1 MLTSNNNIFSTLC
14 ELQSLVKRE
23 SSQKTIITR
32 VKHNH
37 IQSVQHISSQILH
50 AKLKICSIIDSINQN
65 SSLKYIL
72 KQNAD
77 ETFRLTE
84 ESLYIEPLIFYLKN
98 HQELAYRLLT
108 LTDSDESKRLFSS
121 FFVNYFYTNSFSSSP
136 IDNEFLLMLYRTL
149 RNEIQALSTSEPLK
163 FLKSSINYYLFKH
176 FIHRED
182 VTNYFTNILASVIEK
197 IDKLDEFK
205 ELTFDPKKMAYQ
217 IQVAQNAKSN
227 RIYFR
232 DDKTNETITTTD
244 TESSSH
250 TEDSNDSNNKIKKD
264 EFFAKYMTDLNVK
277 EVEKSTTN
285 VKTQNIK
292 DYINK
297 CLGIK
302 TNDNQIDQ
310 KYNNSG
316 FVDGVYSSTKPSAL
330 IEVIFHNFSIV
341 IDLIEYIYVKLSDID
356 SIPMS
361 IRYICKLI
369 AMIVEEKF
377 PNVHKIERNAFIS
390 QFFVNCLL
398 IPIMNK
404 PELCGLVKS
413 GIILG
418 TTKANLNLLSK
429 ILITFSAGI
438 FFNNADNPNYTIFN
452 RYFIEKIETPLHF
465 FDALVD
471 VELPEWLTT
480 LINDHQNLNTYVYDY
495 FKENPTEHIRD
506 VSFCFSN
513 DLVLKMI
520 ELFDKNKEQFTKYNG
535 AKFEEFTGAVRY
547 LCSHKEKITKDRDKA
562 IKAFPNEKFVF
573 AIQDIQYSNKLKE
586 IMSEDWGHSLFQ
598 DNSKTTTFVNPKRS
612 LYTILLNLQDLNE
625 NQFFKEE
632 ITCYTGFINSLRK
645 ISQLSYFSLDSAVNN
660 DWFINSF
667 DNFMKQLPAE
677 YRANNYHKFF
687 MEMKTDLENSIQTQ
701 AFEDLKYLINKR
713 RYADNNLRHHQQ
725 TAEKLKK
732 YGYTQIIRKFM
743 AEKNIECSLII
754 DKIENK
760 DSSITNTVLIK
771 PKDELLNL
779 KLKYLDEFLYD
790 NKLDAKT
797 EITKITDL
805 VRQFPSFK
813 HISSEKK
820 LIFQHEYKV
829 PEALNA
835 YFDIF
840 LYFFYKNNNESS
852 KKQPTKN
859 RKQSKRAT
867 LIEIIKQVIHEIKH
881 EEQYQQIRSVIHT
894 YLMNKLYNHLF
905 PVESEKHDQIIH
917 YNCQRLSWI
926 QFSDVVTYD
935 DITIDNL
942 KSVAFDYI
950 RKVDDFKCPN
960 AKLKLLHEIKGCII
974 KSLSLCGKENEQQK
988 LLWKYMVFLIVCV
1001 APKKIYSNYQYVLLY
1016 ADFEGNNVNKKE
1028 FEQEYQ
1034 KVLEYLC
1041 NPNESILIHK
1051 MRREEFEQMCMDK
1064 ESEVNLSKSE
1074 EGISSISNSLSKR
1087 SE

>member
-23 SSQKTIITR
+23 SSQKTIITH
-32 VKHNH
+32 VKRNH
-37 IQSVQHISSQILH
+37 IQSVQNISSQILL
-50 AKLKICSIIDSINQN
+50 AKLNICSIIDSINQ
-65 SSLKYIL
+65 STSLKYIL
-72 KQNAD
+72 KQNSD
-77 ETFRLTE
+77 DTFRLSE
-84 ESLYIEPLIFYLKN
+84 ESIYIEPLIFYLKN
-98 HQELAYRLLT
+98 HQELVYRLLT

-121 FFVNYFYTNSFSSSP
+121 FFVNYFYMNSFSSSP

-149 RNEIQALSTSEPLK
+149 RNEVQSMSVKEPLK
-163 FLKSSINYYLFKH
+163 FLKSSINYFLFKH

-217 IQVAQNAKSN
+217 IQCAQNAKSI
-227 RIYFR
+227 RVYFR
-232 DDKTNETITTTD
+232 DDKTNETLTTTD

-250 TEDSNDSNNKIKKD
+250 TEDSNESNYKIKKD

-277 EVEKSTTN
+277 EVEKATTN
-285 VKTQNIK
+285 VKIQNIK

-297 CLGIK
+297 YFSIK
-302 TNDNQIDQ
+302 SNDTQIDQ

-316 FVDGVYSSTKPSAL
+316 FIDGVYSSNKPSAL

-341 IDLIEYIYVKLSDID
+341 IDLIEYIYVKLNDID
-356 SIPMS
+356 SIPLS

-369 AMIVEEKF
+369 AVIIEEKF

-429 ILITFSAGI
+429 ILSAFSAGM
-438 FFNNADNPNYTIFN
+438 FFNKTDNPNYTIFN

-465 FDALVD
+465 FDALID
-471 VELPEWLTT
+471 IELPEWLTT
-480 LINDHQNLNTYVYDY
+480 LINNQQHLNTYVYDY

-513 DLVLKMI
+513 DLILKMI
-520 ELFDKNKEQFTKYNG
+520 ELFDKHKEQFTKYNG
-535 AKFEEFTGAVRY
+535 AQFDEFVGAVKY
-547 LCSHKEKITKDRDKA
+547 LCSHKEKIMKDRDKA

-586 IMSEDWGHSLFQ
+586 IMSEEWGHSLFQ
-598 DNSKTTTFVNPKRS
+598 DNTKTTTFVNPKRS
-612 LYTILLNLQDLNE
+612 LYAILLNLQDLND

-632 ITCYTGFINSLRK
+632 ITSYTGFINSLRK

-667 DNFMKQLPAE
+667 DNFMKQLPSE
-677 YRANNYHKFF
+677 YRVNNYHKFF

-732 YGYTQIIRKFM
+732 YGCTQIIRKFM

-779 KLKYLDEFLYD
+779 KMKYLDEFLYD
-790 NKLDAKT
+790 NKLDSKT

-813 HISSEKK
+813 HISSDKK
-820 LIFQHEYKV
+820 LTYQHKYKV

-840 LYFFYKNNNESS
+840 LYFFYKNNNDTS
-852 KKQPTKN
+852 KKPLTKTK
-859 RKQSKRAT
+859 KQSKRVT
-867 LIEIIKQVIHEIKH
+867 LIETIKQVIQEIKH
-881 EEQYQQIRSVIHT
+881 EEQYQQIRSVINT

-905 PVESEKHDQIIH
+905 PIEGEKRDQVIR

-926 QFSDVVTYD
+926 QFNDVVSYE

-942 KSVAFDYI
+942 KSVVFDYI
-950 RKVDDFKCPN
+950 KKVDDSKCPN
-960 AKLKLLHEIKGCII
+960 AKMKLLHEVKRSIM
-974 KSLSLCGKENEQQK
+974 KSLLLCGKEDEQQK
-988 LLWKYMVFLIVCV
+988 LLGTYMVFLIICV
-1001 APKKIYSNYQYVLLY
+1001 APKKIYSNFQYVMLY
-1016 ADFEGNNVNKKE
+1016 ADFEGNNVDKKE

-1034 KVLEYLC
+1034 SALMYLC
-1041 NPNESILIHK
+1041 EPNESILLHK
-1051 MRREEFEQMCMDK
+1051 MKREEFEQMCMDK

-1074 EGISSISNSLSKR
+1074 EGISSISNSISKR